1 MAGKYYEGVMARNKD
16 FPAEQPRGI
25 PLRERLMQEREGAL
39 KQVARIDRA
48 LALLENNKDTEE
60 LINLLGGI
68 Y

>member
-1 MAGKYYEGVMARNKD
+1 MDERYYPKKYYDRPTE
-16 FPAEQPRGI
+16 EQPRGI